1 MNVSETVRRRRR
13 GGINRDTKTATET
26 FIRRRH
32 TTLRDVNLERLDDGE
47 QAELVGLIQKATADI
62 TSGHNFGRLTR
73 KESGRYER
81 LVEKSAA
88 LPPGQFR
95 QDRDAVAIRD
105 KAVTLARRIAMPS
118 RPRSGGEAGLFELL
132 GRDLAEG
139 TLWAEHVLVLAV
151 VLAQLLRA
159 EPLAP
164 QARIEGEGENV
175 TLVADRRYGVLGV
188 DHDPEAELLARWI
201 EPLEHLSVNDLLD
214 VDRDGAEY
222 RIKIGSRTRRALWGQ
237 P

>member
-1 MNVSETVRRRRR
+1 MSALTRRRR
-13 GGINRDTKTATET
+13 GGVSSDTREATET

-32 TTLRDVNLERLDDGE
+32 ATLRGVDLGRLDDGE

-62 TSGHNFGRLTR
+62 TSGHNFGRLTG
-73 KESGRYER
+73 KETGRYER

-88 LPPGQFR
+88 LPVGQFKR
-95 QDRDAVAIRD
+95 DRDEVALRG
-105 KAVTLARRIAMPS
+105 KAATLARRIARPS
-118 RPRSGGEAGLFELL
+118 HPRAGAEAGLFELL

-164 QARIEGEGENV
+164 GARVEGEGENV
-175 TLVADRRYGVLGV
+175 TLVADRRYGILGV
-188 DHDPEAELLARWI
+188 DHDPEAGLLTRWI
-201 EPLEHLSVNDLLD
+201 EPLEHLAVNDLLD
-214 VDRDGAEY
+214 VERHGGEF
-222 RIKIGSRTRRALWGQ
+222 RIGLGSRTRRALWGTS
-237 P
+237 